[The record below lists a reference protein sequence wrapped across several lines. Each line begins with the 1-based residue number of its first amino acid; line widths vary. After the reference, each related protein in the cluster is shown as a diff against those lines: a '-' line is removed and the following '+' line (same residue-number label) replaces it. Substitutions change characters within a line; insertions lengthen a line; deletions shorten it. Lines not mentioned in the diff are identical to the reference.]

1 VTVAGS
7 DDIRVVLRNPLWME
21 ASEFFAMLSEKDIA
35 AADKLDLVDEHT
47 LVIRRWRA
55 EQLRRLGMSWWRAYA
70 VAPLVDWHDV
80 ANLVARGCST
90 ELAVEIV
97 R

>member
-1 VTVAGS
+1 M
-7 DDIRVVLRNPLWME
+7 RNPLRME
-21 ASEFFAMLSEKDIA
+21 ASEFFAMLSQKDNA
-35 AADKLDLVDEHT
+35 ADADKLDLIDEHT

-55 EQLRRLGMSWWRAYA
+55 EQLRQLGMSWWRAYA

-80 ANLVARGCST
+80 ANLVARGCSA